1 MDEAAPGRDDEHR
14 SGRLLDEEGLPDLT
28 GPLPE
33 EAATGDPHEGL
44 APPSDRPNSLD
55 WGTTADEEARGEP
68 LDVRLSHEIPDVGA
82 TDPLDDIE
90 ADEVRRANDDLG
102 IEDEIGDEIEDAD
115 VVAELDD
122 DPLLDREAG
131 LLVDEQ
137 PEGVDE
143 DVPSL
148 LDDEKDLVAELDD
161 DPTAGLSAEEAA
173 VHIVRDVGGATSGP
187 DSYLSGLDDGFDPDV
202 DEE

>member
-1 MDEAAPGRDDEHR
+1 M
-14 SGRLLDEEGLPDLT
+14 
-28 GPLPE
+28 
-33 EAATGDPHEGL
+33 
-44 APPSDRPNSLD
+44 
-55 WGTTADEEARGEP
+55 
-68 LDVRLSHEIPDVGA
+68 
-82 TDPLDDIE
+82 
-90 ADEVRRANDDLG
+90 
-102 IEDEIGDEIEDAD
+102 
-115 VVAELDD
+115 AELDD